1 MTPPSSNPQEMLQC
15 EHKLATVQRVSEAL
29 FRKIELD
36 QLVETA
42 LSSAMDEVDAEA
54 GSVLLSSSETKQLVF
69 HHSIGEKPVPRGTA
83 IPWDE
88 GISGKVFQSGDARIT
103 AQIVWDDRTLCV
115 N

>member
-83 IPWDE
+83 IL
-88 GISGKVFQSGDARIT
+88 GMRAFAVKFFSRA
-103 AQIVWDDRTLCV
+103 TLASRHK
-115 N
+115 